1 MRTLTLRLSD
11 GMGKATRQG
20 TRKQGK
26 ERHNKE
32 GRVLKKCKFF
42 LRRGAAEERGSPLPR
57 APSPLSCKERDP
69 PQSPTGGRTGTVVS

>member
-57 APSPLSCKERDP
+57 APSPLFRNATPLNP
-69 PQSPTGGRTGTVVS
+69 PRGEGLGR